1 MPGAKLRDVDASADG
16 AGGGSIRR
24 DRRRSLAELASVDVG
39 GNRISGVVVTGTV
52 RTVELGLVCLCG
64 FIAHQAIAAAGAGWL
79 WIDSALVPVVA
90 IAHVLVAQSSGL
102 YSVPIFRR
110 RAQQAVRLLA
120 AWSGVMALLA
130 LVAIA
135 VTGLDAKAALGW
147 CALWWGLGLVVLG
160 VERVVVF
167 ALVRHWTRSGRLM
180 RRTAVVGGGPAGAEL
195 IELLAVDRTS
205 DVVLV
210 GVFDDRTD
218 ERTPDFVAGLPKLG
232 TVDDLVEF
240 ARRTRIDLIIF
251 TLPIT
256 AEARILDMMKRLE
269 VLPVDIRLSAHS
281 NQLQLRPRSYSYL
294 GSVPMIDVLDRPIA
308 DWDIIAKALFD
319 RGVGWL
325 LLILLSPLMLG
336 TALVIKATSKGPA
349 FFRQKRYGFNNELI
363 EVFKFRSMYVD
374 QCDSTAS
381 KLVTKGDPRVTPVGR
396 FIRKTSIDELP
407 QLFNVAIK
415 GNLSLVGPR
424 PHALH
429 ASAENRLYNEVV
441 DGYFA
446 RHRVKPGITGWA
458 QINGWRGE
466 TDTAE
471 KIQQRVAHDL
481 YYIENWSVMLDVA
494 ILVRTP
500 LSLMTK
506 TEGAY

>member
-1 MPGAKLRDVDASADG
+1 MPGAKLRDVEASADG
-16 AGGGSIRR
+16 AGGGSVRR
-24 DRRRSLAELASVDVG
+24 DRRRTLAELASVEVG

-52 RTVELGLVCLCG
+52 RAVELGLVSLCG
-64 FIAHQAIAAAGAGWL
+64 FIAHQAFAATGPDWL
-79 WIDSALVPVVA
+79 RIDSALVPVAA

-110 RAQQAVRLLA
+110 RAQQALRLLA
-120 AWSGVMALLA
+120 AWSGVMAVLA
-130 LVAIA
+130 LVATVSTDLSA
-135 VTGLDAKAALGW
+135 AAAFGWCTSWWALG
-147 CALWWGLGLVVLG
+147 LIVLGL
-160 VERVVVF
+160 ERAVVF
-167 ALVRHWTRSGRLM
+167 SLVRHWTRSGRLM
-180 RRTAVVGGGPAGAEL
+180 RRTAVVGGGQAGAEL
-195 IELLAVDRTS
+195 IELLSGDRTS

-218 ERTPDFVAGLPKLG
+218 ERSPGVVAGLPKLG
-232 TVDDLVEF
+232 TVDDLVDF
-240 ARRTRIDLIIF
+240 ARRTRIDLVIF

-256 AEARILDMMKRLE
+256 AEARILDMLKRLE

-336 TALVIKATSKGPA
+336 TALVIKATSKGPV

-381 KLVTKGDPRVTPVGR
+381 RLVTKGDPRVTPVGR

-407 QLFNVAIK
+407 QLINVAIK